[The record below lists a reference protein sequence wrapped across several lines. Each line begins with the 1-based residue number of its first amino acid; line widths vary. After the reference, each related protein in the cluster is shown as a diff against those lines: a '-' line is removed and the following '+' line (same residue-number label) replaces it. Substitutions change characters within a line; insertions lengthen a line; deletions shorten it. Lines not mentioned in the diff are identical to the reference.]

1 MKDDPDSR
9 VRRAAA
15 ETFLGKVIDPR
26 VVDPLIAALKDPDA
40 EVRFAA
46 VDGTWV
52 LKDPHV

>member
-1 MKDDPDSR
+1 MKDPDSR